1 MDENTN
7 VKEIKMAVQKL
18 SMQPLGPGLFAEQ
31 QF

>member
-7 VKEIKMAVQKL
+7 VTETKMAEQKL
-18 SMQPLGPGLFAEQ
+18 SMQPFWPGIFAEQ